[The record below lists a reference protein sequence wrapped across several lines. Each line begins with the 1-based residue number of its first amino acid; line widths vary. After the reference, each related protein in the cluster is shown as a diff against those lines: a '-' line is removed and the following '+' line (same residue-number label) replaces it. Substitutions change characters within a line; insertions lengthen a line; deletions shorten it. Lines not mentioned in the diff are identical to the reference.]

1 LVLAKIFQYL
11 VVHQKDNPQKP
22 SHITLKN
29 KKKAA
34 IDSPRSALKR
44 KNKVE
49 EGGALGSRMKME

>member
-1 LVLAKIFQYL
+1 M
-11 VVHQKDNPQKP
+11 HQKDNPQKP